1 MTGLRIDEFAVE
13 CSHLPGDMDFVYR
26 GSAPSIEFSNTGR
39 KGKKYFSINLRALL
53 QTLEDIRNNL
63 SQFAAQ
69 MTYDETAW
77 RDLFDTNLTDDAVKA
92 LSKVQTLPMFA
103 VIGKTIH
110 IANKLGQNYGEH
122 YVDLSAAN
130 LDVAINYLR
139 SQLPDDGKYLE
150 SLGQAS
156 HMVEESGATY
166 AVSSV
171 PDLSAENKIYYGAPG
186 TGKSHAIDIST
197 EEVFRVGTVFHPDTQ
212 YSDFVGC
219 LRPSMANG
227 DIVYSFRPGP
237 FCLALVLASAN
248 PDKHCY
254 LSIEEI
260 NRASAAAVF
269 GEIFQLLDR
278 TPSGESR
285 YGIDISD
292 PDMKEYLVEKAPLAI
307 VNGKLKIPSNLS
319 ILATMNSSDQ
329 AVMPMDTAFKR
340 RWKFEYIA
348 LDFNQCPD
356 GVLSLTAQNQAMSI
370 SWKDFAQI
378 INEELANADIPEDR
392 LLGPWFLDSGELK
405 DATSMKGALSGKL
418 FMYLWDDVLRHD
430 DRSRIFDKS
439 IRNYGELVKKFE
451 VDGKVFCDALEEQ
464 LLGAASCELY
474 TGSDPVVSV
483 EAEMSS
489 VPDSSLD
496 AS

>member
-1 MTGLRIDEFAVE
+1 MTGLRIDQFADA
-13 CSHLPGDMDFVYR
+13 CGHLPGNMDFVYR
-26 GSAPSIEFSNTGR
+26 GTAPSIEFSNTGR
-39 KGKKYFSINLRALL
+39 RGKKYFSITLRALL
-53 QTLEDIRNNL
+53 QTLYDIRKNL
-63 SQFAAQ
+63 PRFTAH
-69 MTYDETAW
+69 MTYDETTW
-77 RDLFDTNLTDDAVKA
+77 RSLLSDHLTDNAVNA
-92 LSKVQTLPMFA
+92 LSTVQTLPLFA

-110 IANKLGQNYGEH
+110 IANQLGQNYEQH
-122 YVDLSAAN
+122 HVELSQAN
-130 LDVAINYLR
+130 LDGAIGYLH
-139 SQLPDDGKYLE
+139 SQLPDDSAYLD
-150 SLGQAS
+150 SLGGTSQI
-156 HMVEESGATY
+156 VEEVGITY
-166 AVSSV
+166 TISPL
-171 PDLSAENKIYYGAPG
+171 PDLPAENKIYYGAPG
-186 TGKSHAIDIST
+186 TGKSHAIDTST
-197 EEVFRVGTVFHPDTQ
+197 VEVYRVGTVFHPDTQ

-237 FCLALVLASAN
+237 FCLALALASAN
-248 PDKHCY
+248 PDEHCC

-285 YGIDISD
+285 YSIDISD
-292 PDMKEYLVEKAPLAI
+292 PDMKEYLVEKAPVAI
-307 VNGKLKIPSNLS
+307 VDGKLKIPSNLS

-348 LDFNQCPD
+348 LDFNQCPH
-356 GVLSLTAQNQAMSI
+356 GVLSFTAQKKAMSL

-405 DATSMKGALSGKL
+405 DATAAKGALSGKL

-451 VDGKVFCDALEEQ
+451 IDGKVFCDALEER
-464 LLGAASCELY
+464 LLEAASSELAE
-474 TGSDPVVSV
+474 GSSPVVSA
-483 EAEMSS
+483 EAEIPS